1 MPFNNQETI
10 NILQQLLTNSKDI
23 ILGALGGLVAYLL
36 DYITAQRKKDN
47 GENVMFVFRYT
58 SLFINMILG
67 AFVAHIV
74 GSALSEDFSR
84 YRDAIIGLSG
94 VTAYQI
100 LILAE
105 SRFAKYIVD
114 KFTKKD

>member
-23 ILGALGGLVAYLL
+23 ILGALG
-36 DYITAQRKKDN
+36 
-47 GENVMFVFRYT
+47 
-58 SLFINMILG
+58 
-67 AFVAHIV
+67 
-74 GSALSEDFSR
+74 
-84 YRDAIIGLSG
+84 AIIGLSG